1 MKKIVIITIL
11 LVVGMSS
18 FLLCEEWDKEAKLKQ
33 IDEEIKLQ
41 EQRKKSGVYL
51 LLGGLA
57 LSGLSF
63 AFVPT
68 QEYVCQ
74 GTYGS
79 EWDCDWEKHGSP
91 ALFWGCLLIGSGVE
105 IYGAYKWWDAANQLG
120 QLKAKRYDITLSPI
134 FSPKTSETD
143 LTVGLSLTLNY

>member
-1 MKKIVIITIL
+1 MKKIVIIAIL
-11 LVVGMSS
+11 LVLGLNS

-41 EQRKKSGVYL
+41 EQRKKSGMYL

-57 LSGLSF
+57 LTGLSL
-63 AFVPT
+63 AFIPSE
-68 QEYVCQ
+68 EYVCQ

-79 EWDCDWEKHGSP
+79 EWDCDWETHGSP
-91 ALFWGCLLIGSGVE
+91 ALFWSCLLIGSGVE
-105 IYGAYKWWDAANQLG
+105 IYGVYKWYDSAQQLAA
-120 QLKAKRYDITLSPI
+120 LKAKRYDITLSPI
-134 FSPKTSETD
+134 FIPKTSKTD